1 MEQMPAGDPA
11 PPPVVRRRVVISGQ
25 VQGVWFRESCRQQAR
40 VNAVAGSVR
49 NLEDGTVEAIFEGP
63 PVSVE
68 RLIEWCRTGPRHA
81 VVESVAT
88 FDCKPIGEA
97 TFRVR

>member
-1 MEQMPAGDPA
+1 MTAGDA
-11 PPPVVRRRVVISGQ
+11 SPPPAVRRRVVISGR

-40 VNAVAGSVR
+40 AQGVAGSVR

-63 PVSVE
+63 PESVD
-68 RLIEWCRTGPRHA
+68 RLVEWCRTGPRHA
-81 VVESVAT
+81 VVRAVST

-97 TFRVR
+97 SFRVR